1 VRESFIGSTG
11 SARPYA
17 RRQRRNNKNPPC
29 EDDPASGRLVSAAVR
44 KLGYEVILASN
55 GRDAWYS
62 YVSERPRIVITD
74 WMMPVIDGIELSRR
88 IARTTFALHVS
99 DHADGARRAGAVCP
113 GMRAGVDDFMTKPL
127 DLDMLRVR
135 LTMAERI
142 LVSSTGSRNSG
153 LLPICSYCK
162 RIRNEE
168 GPGRTSDIR
177 GSADQRL
184 VQSPALSSVRAK
196 HPEEP
201 A

>member
-1 VRESFIGSTG
+1 MRDDNGETIKILL
-11 SARPYA
+11 A
-17 RRQRRNNKNPPC
+17 

-88 IARTTFALHVS
+88 IR
-99 DHADGARRAGAVCP
+99 ADGRSRYTYLIMLTALDGQERYAQ

-142 LVSSTGSRNSG
+142 LGLQHRVAELRG

-168 GPGRTSDIR
+168 GAWQDIQTFVGSRTSA
-177 GSADQRL
+177 SF
-184 VQSPALSSVRAK
+184 SPQLCPACAAK
-196 HPEEP
+196 
-201 A
+201 AS